1 MTQYEKLEKI
11 LEDEATMALV
21 QSMTDS
27 DEVYEL
33 LTQKGLDV
41 SREAFEDLLVSVG
54 QAVSEKM
61 GEDELSMDQLD
72 NVSGGAGM
80 LVTIGGVTI
89 KMTAAAAAAF
99 GVGFAVGVGVGIAAL
114 AVVGYCAYKKKK

>member
-11 LEDEATMALV
+11 LEDEETAALI
-21 QSMTDS
+21 QGMTDP
-27 DEVYEL
+27 DKVYEV

-41 SREAFEDLLVSVG
+41 SRESFEDLLVCLG

-61 GEDELSMDQLD
+61 GEDELNMDQLD
-72 NVSGGAGM
+72 NVVGGAGM
-80 LVTIGGVTI
+80 TLAIGGVTI
-89 KMTAAAAAAF
+89 KLTAAAAAAF

-114 AVVGYCAYKKKK
+114 AVVGYCAYRKRK